1 VKIILQECGEIYR
14 LFIDGWNKFWF
25 TAIDPAML
33 GLLRILAGTMVFYT
47 HLVWSK
53 QLTRFFGED
62 GWLPVEQSRLF
73 NNDSPYAW
81 SYLYWI
87 HDDTLLWIAHVIALV
102 VLFMFAVGLFTRV
115 TSVLAVL
122 ITISYANRAAGTLFG
137 LDQING
143 LLVLYLAV
151 GPSGAA
157 YSLDRLIA
165 RWRGRAGASC
175 QSVLANIAT
184 RLIQLHMCIIYLFAG
199 TGKLLGPSW
208 WNGEAIWG
216 SVASYEY
223 QSMDLVWLV
232 HYPVLVNLLTHLTVA
247 FELSYSALVWPRIT
261 RPLVILTAIGLHL
274 GIAFGMGMMTFGTIM
289 IIANLAFVS
298 PRLVRAL
305 IDENLARLGKSG
317 AS

>member
-1 VKIILQECGEIYR
+1 
-14 LFIDGWNKFWF
+14 
-25 TAIDPAML
+25 M
-33 GLLRILAGTMVFYT
+33 
-47 HLVWSK
+47 
-53 QLTRFFGED
+53 
-62 GWLPVEQSRLF
+62 
-73 NNDSPYAW
+73 
-81 SYLYWI
+81 
-87 HDDTLLWIAHVIALV
+87 
-102 VLFMFAVGLFTRV
+102 
-115 TSVLAVL
+115 
-122 ITISYANRAAGTLFG
+122 LFG

-151 GPSGAA
+151 GPSGTA
-157 YSLDRLIA
+157 YSFDRLIA
-165 RWRGRAGASC
+165 RWRGRAGESR
-175 QSVLANIAT
+175 QSVLANVAT

-199 TGKLLGPSW
+199 MGKLLGPGW

-289 IIANLAFVS
+289 IIANLSFVS

-305 IDENLARLGKSG
+305 IDENLARWRKP
-317 AS
+317 ATT